1 MDTETVFKIIDHI
14 NGKIAAI
21 DADVLTNIET
31 TTELGAAMTY
41 AKRKTL
47 KELEDYLQSY
57 IDKQVSYAENEL
69 EGGY

>member
-1 MDTETVFKIIDHI
+1 MDTETVFKVIDHVK
-14 NGKIAAI
+14 GKIAAL
-21 DADVLTNIET
+21 DADVLSNTE
-31 TTELGAAMTY
+31 TTELGAVMTY